1 MEKTITI
8 GEMRSIVASP
18 FFEEM
23 VNESKQMNVNG
34 NMMPRGYYNLIIS
47 IRDVKLYDKGLKPH
61 RYWKISDVKK
71 YFGVKGSANKI
82 ANQLDELKEICL
94 NGDYEKFDV

>member
-18 FFEEM
+18 FMQEM
-23 VNESKQMNVNG
+23 ADNSKQINVNG
-34 NMMPRGYYNLIIS
+34 SMMPRGYYNLILS

-61 RYWKISDVKK
+61 RYWKISDVKN

-82 ANQLDELKEICL
+82 ANQLEELKEICL
-94 NGDYEKFDV
+94 NGDYERFYV

>member
-47 IRDVKLYDKGLKPH
+47 IRDVKLYDKGIKAH
-61 RYWKISDVKK
+61 RYWKISDVKN

-82 ANQLDELKEICL
+82 ANQLDELREICL